1 MRSFRWPLLTLAL
14 GVVLLT
20 VAVWLDGGGQ
30 QARDLALLVGA
41 AALNVVLP
49 LGVLWLVVVAL
60 VRLTSSWRKGRS
72 G

>member
-30 QARDLALLVGA
+30 QSRDLALLVGA
-41 AALNVVLP
+41 TALNVVLP
-49 LGVLWLVVVAL
+49 VGVLWLIVVAL
-60 VRLTSSWRKGRS
+60 VRLTSNWRKGRS